1 MHLPENLRQQFRS
14 PLGVLIKDNDPEKE
28 KTIKE
33 IHSESNVITVGDRTT
48 EILLNLGLIPQIQVV
63 DGLEKRNQRNIPQT
77 ESINTEL
84 VCENPA
90 SEITDDAISI
100 IKIAFSSKPP
110 VRIIV
115 NGEEDLLVL
124 QICIEAPDKS
134 VVMYGQPNE
143 GLVIVKINHEIKE
156 KVQKIVNTM
165 N

>member
-14 PLGVLIKDNDPEKE
+14 PLGVLIKNNDPEKE
-28 KTIKE
+28 KIIRE
-33 IHSESNVITVGDRTT
+33 IYSKSSVITVGDRTT
-48 EILLNLGLIPQIQVV
+48 EVLLNLGLIPQIQVV

-77 ESINTEL
+77 ELINTEL

-90 SEITDDAISI
+90 SEITDDAVLT
-100 IKIAFSSKPP
+100 IKSAFSSKPP

-124 QICIEAPDKS
+124 QICIEAQDES

-143 GLVIVKINHEIKE
+143 GLVIVKITPDIRA
-156 KVQKIVNTM
+156 KVQKLLDLM
-165 N
+165 

>member
-1 MHLPENLRQQFRS
+1 MHLPENLRQKLRS

-28 KTIKE
+28 KTIRDMY
-33 IHSESNVITVGDRTT
+33 SESNVITVGDRTT

-63 DGLEKRNQRNIPQT
+63 DGLEKRNKRDIPQI

-84 VCENPA
+84 VCDNPA

-100 IKIAFSSKPP
+100 IKNAFSSKPP

-134 VVMYGQPNE
+134 IVMYGQPNE
-143 GLVIVKINHEIKE
+143 GLVIVEITPDVRA
-156 KVQKIVNTM
+156 KVQKLLDLM
-165 N
+165 

>member
-14 PLGVLIKDNDPEKE
+14 PLGVLIKNNDPEKE
-28 KTIKE
+28 KIIRE
-33 IHSESNVITVGDRTT
+33 IYSKSSVITVGDRTT
-48 EILLNLGLIPQIQVV
+48 EVLLNLGLIPRIQVV

-84 VCENPA
+84 VCENPV

-100 IKIAFSSKPP
+100 IKSAFSSKPP
-110 VRIIV
+110 VRITV

-134 VVMYGQPNE
+134 IVMYGQPNE
-143 GLVIVKINHEIKE
+143 GLVIVEITPDIRA
-156 KVQKIVNTM
+156 KVQKLLDLM
-165 N
+165 

>member
-14 PLGVLIKDNDPEKE
+14 PLGVLIKDNNPEKE
-28 KTIKE
+28 KIIRE
-33 IHSESNVITVGDRTT
+33 IYSKSSVITVGDRTT
-48 EILLNLGLIPQIQVV
+48 EVLLNLGLIPQIQVV
-63 DGLEKRNQRNIPQT
+63 DGLEKRNQRNIPQS

-124 QICIEAPDKS
+124 PICIHAPDNS
-134 VVMYGQPNE
+134 IIMYGQPNE
-143 GLVIVKINHEIKE
+143 GLVIIQITPDIRAKI
-156 KVQKIVNTM
+156 QKLLDLM
-165 N
+165 